1 MKISKNLIPNPRF
14 VRSKLIDIIYNAQAS
29 HLGSNLSAIEILI
42 SIYACSNI
50 KKIKNKNNDRSRII
64 ISKGHCA
71 AATYIVLYFFGLMSK
86 KTLENFH
93 KNNSYLAGHVS
104 HSVEYCEHSTG
115 ALGHGLPVA
124 VGLAIGQKKLKYK
137 NALTFCL
144 CGDGELQEGSIWEA
158 LLLAGH
164 KKLDN
169 LILLIDYNK
178 ISSITATNKV
188 INMEPLKKKFESFNF
203 ICKEVDGHNIE
214 KIIRNIKKLSLKKKP
229 VALICN
235 TTKGKGVSFS
245 ENQAIWHYNTLNH
258 KQYLLAKEEL
268 KKNKSQ

>member
-1 MKISKNLIPNPRF
+1 MKFNKTSIPNPKL
-14 VRSKLIDIIYNAQAS
+14 VRSKLIDIIYKAQAS
-29 HLGSNLSAIEILI
+29 HLASNLSAIEILI
-42 SIYACSNI
+42 SMYACSNI
-50 KKIKNKNNDRSRII
+50 KKIKNDNNDRSRII

-71 AATYIVLYFFGLMSK
+71 AALYTVLYFFGLMTK
-86 KTLENFH
+86 KTLKTFH
-93 KNNSYLAGHVS
+93 GNNSYLAGHVS
-104 HSVEYCEHSTG
+104 HSVKYCEHSTG

-137 NALTFCL
+137 GALTFCL

-164 KKLDN
+164 KKIDN
-169 LILLIDYNK
+169 LILIIDYNK

-203 ICKEVDGHNIE
+203 VCREVDGHNIE
-214 KIIRNIKKLSLKKKP
+214 KIIYNIKKLSLKKKP

-235 TTKGKGVSFS
+235 TIKGKGLSFA
-245 ENQAIWHYNTLNH
+245 ENQAIWHYSTLDQ

-268 KKNKSQ
+268 RKKT